1 VDPVSPSDPDIPPPI
16 GDLLR
21 QLVADGIA
29 WFEAEREVYGVQARI
44 TQRAAGWIAGS
55 AFAALIVAQGAMI
68 ALVVGI
74 LMVLG
79 PMIGS
84 GWATIV
90 VVLVCTV
97 IVGLSIIVI
106 RSKLRSIK
114 ASWKA
119 RHDG

>member
-44 TQRAAGWIAGS
+44 TQRAAGWIAGC
-55 AFAALIVAQGAMI
+55 AFAALIMAQGAMI

-74 LMVLG
+74 LMVLA
-79 PMIGS
+79 PVIGS

-90 VVLVCTV
+90 VVLVCA
-97 IVGLSIIVI
+97 ILVGLCIVLI

-114 ASWKA
+114 ASWER
-119 RHDG
+119 RHER

>member
-1 VDPVSPSDPDIPPPI
+1 VDPVSPPDPDIPPPI

-44 TQRAAGWIAGS
+44 TQRAAGWIAAC
-55 AFAALIVAQGAMI
+55 AFAALILAQGAMI

-90 VVLVCTV
+90 VVLVCTLN
-97 IVGLSIIVI
+97 VGLCIALI

-114 ASWKA
+114 TSWRA